1 MEETEKS
8 TIGENEEEESLEEKE
23 AKAYLVEKYYF
34 NQHGYIPR
42 YIFASIFLASSV
54 FLIVMFLIYLRV
66 QPWVSVILF
75 LVPGI
80 AFMVISILMF
90 RKATRIRR
98 RRMIAASR
106 MREYESKHPE
116 ATMPHVITV
125 NGKQETTS
133 GADELLK
140 WKKLLDDGAITQE
153 EYDAKKKQILNL

>member
-1 MEETEKS
+1 MEETKKT

-23 AKAYLVEKYYF
+23 AKAFLVEKYYF

-54 FLIVMFLIYLRV
+54 FLIVMFLVYLRV
-66 QPWVSVILF
+66 APGASVILF

-106 MREYESKHPE
+106 MHEYESKHPE
-116 ATMPHVITV
+116 VTMPRVIAV
-125 NGKQETTS
+125 NEKQETTS

>member
-1 MEETEKS
+1 MEETKKT

-23 AKAYLVEKYYF
+23 AKAYLAEKYYF

-54 FLIVMFLIYLRV
+54 FLIVMFSVYLRV
-66 QPWVSVILF
+66 APGVSVIF
-75 LVPGI
+75 YVSGI

-106 MREYESKHPE
+106 MHEYESKHPE
-116 ATMPHVITV
+116 VTMPRVIAV